1 MKRIASAVVCIVS
14 AFLAGCG
21 SGSSTNTT
29 VTVSVTP
36 ATATVIPATTQQ
48 FTATVSN
55 TSNTA
60 VTWAVNGVGG
70 GDSTNGTISASGLY
84 TAPATIPTT
93 PDVTVTATSTS
104 DTTISAA
111 ASVLIQAAVTLVP
124 STTSVGAGQT
134 AQFSATVN
142 LSNSNKSV
150 IWQVNGVTGGNSS
163 VGTIDTT
170 GLYTAPNVFP
180 VPSGTITITAI
191 AQADPTKK
199 ATATVTIT
207 APPLMISP
215 TSVTLAGGA
224 QQTFT
229 ATALS
234 QTVSPV
240 WSVSC
245 PSTKAGACGTITSA
259 GLFTAPVSPP
269 PGGVVT
275 IQATMADNSAAPSST
290 TATIQVSL
298 ATLSGS
304 YVFALSSPNLQAG
317 VSEVGL
323 IALDGNGNITSGSLD
338 LGGNA
343 AGPVAITGGTY
354 SLGTDGRGSATVQ
367 TANGNSTWQFAVANH
382 NTGLVSALDP
392 NGATLTGTLD
402 LQQLPASGSASPQ
415 GQYVISAH
423 GAITG
428 ASPAPFALVGSITA
442 GTTGNITTG
451 LLDFNNSSAAVSAT
465 GSYTTASSAG
475 RGTFTIQTSLG
486 AQDFAYY
493 TVSAT
498 KLLIVETDAAHSA
511 SGELVTQPTGPFSGA
526 SFEGKYVISMSG
538 TSIASSPI
546 AMAGTFSLDGG
557 VGVTNRLL
565 DGVNQTVADNEG
577 SYFVTDATTGRTTV
591 TWDVNHGVFLNYV
604 LYPRSDGSFAILE
617 LDASAVA
624 HGFVLAQ
631 TINSPSVS
639 TLVGGFA
646 LGLSGFEPPSL
657 TAPEGI
663 TGQVTFSI
671 GQPFAGT
678 LDAISNGAAQTGAAL
693 QASVVTVDPTS
704 GKATI
709 NVTTGSS
716 GLPNGLLFLY
726 IVDSTRAVVFESDG
740 TRAITGLVLRQF

>member
-1 MKRIASAVVCIVS
+1 
-14 AFLAGCG
+14 
-21 SGSSTNTT
+21 
-29 VTVSVTP
+29 
-36 ATATVIPATTQQ
+36 
-48 FTATVSN
+48 
-55 TSNTA
+55 
-60 VTWAVNGVGG
+60 
-70 GDSTNGTISASGLY
+70 
-84 TAPATIPTT
+84 
-93 PDVTVTATSTS
+93 
-104 DTTISAA
+104 
-111 ASVLIQAAVTLVP
+111 
-124 STTSVGAGQT
+124 
-134 AQFSATVN
+134 
-142 LSNSNKSV
+142 
-150 IWQVNGVTGGNSS
+150 
-163 VGTIDTT
+163 
-170 GLYTAPNVFP
+170 
-180 VPSGTITITAI
+180 
-191 AQADPTKK
+191 
-199 ATATVTIT
+199 
-207 APPLMISP
+207 
-215 TSVTLAGGA
+215 
-224 QQTFT
+224 
-229 ATALS
+229 
-234 QTVSPV
+234 
-240 WSVSC
+240 
-245 PSTKAGACGTITSA
+245 
-259 GLFTAPVSPP
+259 
-269 PGGVVT
+269 
-275 IQATMADNSAAPSST
+275 
-290 TATIQVSL
+290 
-298 ATLSGS
+298 
-304 YVFALSSPNLQAG
+304 
-317 VSEVGL
+317 
-323 IALDGNGNITSGSLD
+323 
-338 LGGNA
+338 
-343 AGPVAITGGTY
+343 
-354 SLGTDGRGSATVQ
+354 
-367 TANGNSTWQFAVANH
+367 
-382 NTGLVSALDP
+382 
-392 NGATLTGTLD
+392 LD

-442 GTTGNITTG
+442 DTSGNITTG

-475 RGTFTIQTSLG
+475 RGTITIQTSVG
-486 AQDFAYY
+486 AQAFAYY

-498 KLLIVETDAAHSA
+498 KLLIVETDADHSA
-511 SGELVTQPTGPFSGA
+511 SGDLVTQSTGPFSGA

-538 TSIASSPI
+538 TSIASSPF

-565 DGVNQTVADNEG
+565 DGVDQTVADNEG

-591 TWDVNHGVFLNYV
+591 TWDVNHGVFLNYAM
-604 LYPRSDGSFAILE
+604 YPRSDGSFAILE

-740 TRAITGLVLRQF
+740 TRAITGLMLRQF